1 MTKEHLINAVA
12 KALDITQVAADQ
24 ATVAVLDSIKQ
35 GLVKDGKVVIR
46 GFGLFTTKKKSK
58 RMGRNP
64 KTGAPAVIAARRVVS
79 FKASKLLKAQ
89 VNE

>member
-12 KALDITQVAADQ
+12 KALDITQVAAEQ
-24 ATVAVLDSIKQ
+24 AAVAVLDSIKQ

-89 VNE
+89 VNT

>member
-12 KALDITQVAADQ
+12 KALDITQVAAEQ
-24 ATVAVLDSIKQ
+24 AAVAVLDSIKQ

>member
-24 ATVAVLDSIKQ
+24 ATVVVLDSIKQ

-64 KTGAPAVIAARRVVS
+64 KTGAPAVIAARRVIS